1 MPTFQP
7 KAYQQSS
14 LDSVAHYFRQCQE
27 MGNADYAFQEST
39 KELWGRKSGFTPL
52 KGFPEEMPYFCLRV
66 PTGGGKTYLA
76 AKSVAMVNNLL
87 LHTEHSVI
95 LWLVPSKAIRDQTL
109 AGLRGLEHP
118 YNAALREAGPV
129 TVIDL
134 DEAKALNRSTLET
147 STVVIIATRQAFQVG
162 DEEIR
167 KVYDSS
173 GALMHLFDDLTEEQR
188 ALVRS
193 DDKDKTISYSLAN
206 VLALRRPFVIVDEA
220 HNSRTELAFDTLA
233 KFRPSGIMELTATPD
248 MVKSPSNVLHSVSA
262 VELKREE
269 MIKLPIQLET
279 EPEEQKCLAL
289 AIDQRDQLHEIARR
303 EEAEGEAYLRP
314 LVLIQSEPNSK
325 TKDTLNA
332 DWVKQE
338 LMSNHNIPEEEIV
351 IATGTEK
358 GLEALATEYEG
369 GIFSKKCPVKF
380 VITQKALA
388 EGWDCPFAY
397 VLVSLAGIKSATS
410 IEQLLGRI
418 LRQPQAKS
426 RKSAALNRSYAYV
439 VSKDFGETAETLRDC
454 LVEASGFNKEEA
466 AEFVAAKRLEQG
478 KLDYKRGG
486 GRIQFTPVDVDLNEK
501 IDFKSIPVK
510 TRKKLSWNEKK
521 KRLSFVAPLDEGETA
536 LVKASAL
543 MEQTQEAIEKAG
555 EASRTQAIE
564 IFQTPSE
571 IGKAFFV
578 PELEVFIDG
587 ELRLFDEPE
596 ALDYPWELPLYGAH
610 PTPYQL
616 MQLDLVGKVKE
627 GGEIDVDEEA
637 GRVTTR
643 FAKDLKRDL
652 GLSYRPEH
660 WTEAKLAA
668 WFCRQLHDPS
678 ITHASKRAFVSHWLS
693 QLLKKEGMDLARVNR
708 QKFFLRTLI
717 EQQVNDL
724 RIEAVRTACEGFL
737 FGDGKEERVRVGS
750 EYSFE
755 FHPDAYAPD
764 RDDKGEYG
772 DHDFEKHY
780 YPRMG
785 DFDSKEEFLCATWL
799 DRQEE
804 VEFWVRNLVR
814 KNGAS
819 FFLQNATKRFYP
831 DFVCKLK
838 DGRILVVE
846 YKGGDRW
853 NNAKSDRL
861 LGELWAELSDGK
873 CLFVMVK
880 DKDWSQIAKVI
891 TQAGSKPQQKAE
903 SEFSPKR

>member
-1 MPTFQP
+1 MSTFQP

-14 LDSVAHYFRQCQE
+14 LDSIAHYFRQCQE
-27 MGNADYAFQEST
+27 MGNADYAFQETT
-39 KELWGRKSGFTPL
+39 KELWGRKSDFTPL

-109 AGLRGLEHP
+109 AGLRGQDHP
-118 YNAALREAGPV
+118 YHAALREAGPI

-134 DEAKALNRSTLET
+134 DEAKALTRSTLET

-167 KVYDSS
+167 KVYESS
-173 GALMHLFDDLTEEQR
+173 GSLMALFDNLTEEQR
-188 ALVRS
+188 AIVRA
-193 DDKDKTISYSLAN
+193 KDGTISYSLAN
-206 VLALRRPFVIVDEA
+206 ALALRRPFVIVDEA

-248 MVKSPSNVLHSVSA
+248 MVKTPSNVLHSVSA

-279 EPEEQKCLAL
+279 EPQEQKCLAL
-289 AIDQRDQLHEIARR
+289 AIDQREQLHEIAKR

-325 TKDTLNA
+325 TRETLNS
-332 DWVKQE
+332 DWVKKE

-351 IATGTEK
+351 VATGSEK
-358 GLEALATEYEG
+358 GLENLATEYDG
-369 GIFSKKCPVKF
+369 GIFSKECPVKF

-426 RKSAALNRSYAYV
+426 RKNEALNRSYAYV
-439 VSKDFGETAETLRDC
+439 VSMDFGETAETLRDC
-454 LVEASGFNKEEA
+454 LVEASGFNREEA
-466 AEFVAAKRLEQG
+466 AEFVAAKRLEQS
-478 KLDYKRGG
+478 KLDYKRGD
-486 GRIQFTPVDVDLNEK
+486 GRIQITPVDVVLGEE
-501 IDFKSIPVK
+501 IDFKSIPVA
-510 TRKKLSWNEKK
+510 TRKKLSWDKK
-521 KRLSFVAPLDEGETA
+521 SKTLSVTAPLTEAETA
-536 LVKASAL
+536 EARASAI
-543 MEQTQEAIEKAG
+543 MEQTQETIEKAG
-555 EASRTQAIE
+555 VASRTQAVE

-571 IGKAFFV
+571 LGAAFFV
-578 PELEVFIDG
+578 PELEVVIDG

-596 ALDYPWELPLYGAH
+596 ALDYPWELPLYSAH
-610 PTPYQL
+610 PTQDQL
-616 MQLDLVGKVKE
+616 KELNLAAKVKE

-678 ITHASKRAFVSHWLS
+678 ITHASKRSFVSHWLTD
-693 QLLKKEGMDLARVNR
+693 LLKKDGMDLARVNR

-717 EQQVNDL
+717 ERQVNEL
-724 RIEAVRTACEGFL
+724 RTEAVRTACEGFL
-737 FGDGKEERVRVGS
+737 FGEGKEERVRVGS

-772 DHDFEKHY
+772 DHEFEKHY

-785 DFDSKEEFLCATWL
+785 DFDSKEEYLCATWL

-846 YKGGDRW
+846 YKGADRW
-853 NNAKSDRL
+853 NGAKSDRL
-861 LGELWAELSDGK
+861 LGELWAELSDEK

-880 DKDWSQIAKVI
+880 DKDWSQIAGLIEV
-891 TQAGSKPQQKAE
+891 
-903 SEFSPKR
+903 